1 MGFRTAELRRFRF
14 DRELGNR
21 GATPLGG
28 EEVAVMERILE
39 AGGSG
44 WWIPDARVEHLIPPE
59 RLTAD
64 YLWTYFT
71 SRGRR
76 LHLDRKVQRA
86 DRFGRIGWIVQAM
99 VGAASY
105 AIGKLLRNPELWV
118 VGLRRQAIAKG
129 YLEGSDAALKR
140 APNLTFTE

>member
-1 MGFRTAELRRFRF
+1 
-14 DRELGNR
+14 
-21 GATPLGG
+21 
-28 EEVAVMERILE
+28 
-39 AGGSG
+39 
-44 WWIPDARVEHLIPPE
+44 
-59 RLTAD
+59 
-64 YLWTYFT
+64 
-71 SRGRR
+71 
-76 LHLDRKVQRA
+76 
-86 DRFGRIGWIVQAM
+86 M